1 MKTEGRM
8 KSSDN
13 VSELYVATWTPDEA
27 AMPDGKPVCI
37 LQIVHG
43 MSEYVDRYAGFAA
56 YLNGFGVLVT
66 GEDHIG
72 HGHSAKPEDYGYFA
86 HEDGW
91 KYLVDDIEKLHRET
105 AEKWPGI
112 PYIVMGHSMGSF
124 LTRAY
129 LAMYGKDI
137 DGAVIMGTAG
147 TNKALAGGKALT
159 KAVKLFRG
167 ERAKSAL
174 ITAAAFG
181 SYTKR
186 IPDMKTNNDWLSRD
200 DAVVSKYRDDPMC
213 GFTFTLSGYL
223 DLFNV
228 LQYVNDPQWYK
239 HVKKDLPILI
249 TAGKEDPVGNYGEG
263 PTEVHSKL
271 LAEGCD
277 RAELDLY
284 EGMRHE
290 ILNEFGKEQV
300 YEDVKDFVLACA
312 E

>member
-8 KSSDN
+8 KSSDK
-13 VSELYVATWTPDEA
+13 VSELYVATWMPEEA

-43 MSEYVDRYAGFAA
+43 MSEYVDRYAAFAE

-72 HGHSAKPEDYGYFA
+72 HGHSAMPEDYGYFA

-91 KYLVDDIEKLHRET
+91 KYLVDDVERLHRQT
-105 AEKWPGI
+105 AEAWPGV
-112 PYIVMGHSMGSF
+112 PYVVMGHSMGSF

-147 TNKALAGGKALT
+147 TNKALSAGKAVAGLIRGL
-159 KAVKLFRG
+159 KG
-167 ERAKSAL
+167 ERARSGLVTAL
-174 ITAAAFG
+174 AFG
-181 SYTKR
+181 SYCKR
-186 IPDMKTNNDWLSRD
+186 IPDRKTNNDWLSRD
-200 DAVVSKYRDDPMC
+200 EAVVSAYREDPMC
-213 GFTFTLSGYL
+213 GFTFTLSGYM
-223 DLFNV
+223 DLFSL
-228 LQYVNDPQWYK
+228 LQYINDPNWYRL
-239 HVKKDLPILI
+239 VKKDLPILI
-249 TAGKEDPVGNYGEG
+249 TAGKEDPVGAYGEG
-263 PTEVHSKL
+263 PAEVCSKL
-271 LAEGCD
+271 LAEGCE
-277 RAELDLY
+277 RVSLDLY

-290 ILNEFGKEQV
+290 ILNEIGREQV
-300 YEDVKDFVLACA
+300 YEDVGNFVLACA